1 MQLCEFCPQLAII
14 TNLFSIMNSSSA
26 QDYAE
31 TFKKRENKELT
42 KRLKKTKNALMICS
56 AIFLLGG
63 ILFLFMSGAGNFKNY
78 LLHFVAAL
86 VYIILAGNSRK
97 KPFSSILFG
106 MLLVGFL
113 WVITVLLKDTEV
125 LLRESLLNIFALS
138 VLAFAIG
145 TAREA
150 EIIKKNLYLS

>member
-1 MQLCEFCPQLAII
+1 MHLCEFCSRLAIV

-63 ILFLFMSGAGNFKNY
+63 ILFLFMSGAGHFKNY
-78 LLHFVAAL
+78 LLHFFAAL
-86 VYIILAGNSRK
+86 TFIILAGNSRK

-113 WVITVLLKDTEV
+113 WAITVLIKDTEV